1 MKNYQDGGE
10 AILEALRRLKTDYVI
25 SSPGSEW
32 APFWEALAR
41 QKRDGTEGPSYI
53 DVGHESIAVNMA
65 TAYTKITGK
74 MQAVMLHAGAGMLQG
89 AMAVDAAGAMETPLV
104 IMSGEVLG
112 YGEGDVDPGSQWY
125 RNLSVVGGTQ
135 HLIDPVVKWSQQVAS
150 IDTLHESIV
159 RAGEMAQR
167 GPKGP
172 TYLCIPME
180 TMLEPWD
187 RPELLR
193 EVPPAPKSAPLSE
206 DIERVAIS
214 LTSAKCPVISTANL
228 GPDIDAFDALVVLAE
243 TLGAPV
249 VEGQDAFFGNFP
261 KSHDLYLGQSIES
274 LLPEMDMALLVESR
288 APWYPPSNRPTDAR
302 IIAIGENPLKEHMV
316 YQTMHAD
323 TYLEGDT
330 ATTLKMLVD
339 ALEKHDL
346 DKSVIAQRRE
356 KWRKAHDELLERIS
370 TAEAE
375 AASATTITPPLVMKA
390 LRDVAPTNCSVIDE
404 TIVHQLGVREH
415 LMWDDPLTFFRAPSG
430 LGQGLGYALG
440 VKLALPERLVA
451 VTIGDGSFMYNPV
464 VPTLALSDE
473 QNLPLLILVF
483 NNSQYAVMKH
493 FHKRFY
499 PDGAAVGDDD
509 YYGVNIK
516 GPNYEEAAAMIGGY
530 SERVNDPALLPGAM
544 ARAAASVRAGKTAI
558 LNVIMPGE
566 GGVR

>member
-1 MKNYQDGGE
+1 
-10 AILEALRRLKTDYVI
+10 
-25 SSPGSEW
+25 
-32 APFWEALAR
+32 
-41 QKRDGTEGPSYI
+41 
-53 DVGHESIAVNMA
+53 
-65 TAYTKITGK
+65 
-74 MQAVMLHAGAGMLQG
+74 
-89 AMAVDAAGAMETPLV
+89 
-104 IMSGEVLG
+104 
-112 YGEGDVDPGSQWY
+112 
-125 RNLSVVGGTQ
+125 
-135 HLIDPVVKWSQQVAS
+135 
-150 IDTLHESIV
+150 
-159 RAGEMAQR
+159 
-167 GPKGP
+167 
-172 TYLCIPME
+172 ME
-180 TMLEPWD
+180 TMLEPWE

-339 ALEKHDL
+339 ALEKHDI

-370 TAEAE
+370 TAEVE

-404 TIVHQLGVREH
+404 TIVHQLGIREH

-516 GPNYEEAAAMIGGY
+516 GPHYEEAAAMIGGY
-530 SERVNDPALLPGAM
+530 SARVNDPAVLPGAR
-544 ARAAASVRAGKTAI
+544 ARAAAAAHADAGPQPQALQKQVQVLGLLLRPPPLARVAERYARGPHVAPVVDEDAHGHPGRLRRRRQRQREPAALVPFQEVAQFNASVQDSAATIGVIYGVFELDVVAI
-558 LNVIMPGE
+558 VIVRPPARPG
-566 GGVR
+566 

>member
-1 MKNYQDGGE
+1 
-10 AILEALRRLKTDYVI
+10 
-25 SSPGSEW
+25 
-32 APFWEALAR
+32 
-41 QKRDGTEGPSYI
+41 
-53 DVGHESIAVNMA
+53 
-65 TAYTKITGK
+65 
-74 MQAVMLHAGAGMLQG
+74 
-89 AMAVDAAGAMETPLV
+89 
-104 IMSGEVLG
+104 
-112 YGEGDVDPGSQWY
+112 
-125 RNLSVVGGTQ
+125 
-135 HLIDPVVKWSQQVAS
+135 
-150 IDTLHESIV
+150 
-159 RAGEMAQR
+159 
-167 GPKGP
+167 
-172 TYLCIPME
+172 
-180 TMLEPWD
+180 
-187 RPELLR
+187 
-193 EVPPAPKSAPLSE
+193 
-206 DIERVAIS
+206 
-214 LTSAKCPVISTANL
+214 
-228 GPDIDAFDALVVLAE
+228 
-243 TLGAPV
+243 
-249 VEGQDAFFGNFP
+249 
-261 KSHDLYLGQSIES
+261 
-274 LLPEMDMALLVESR
+274 
-288 APWYPPSNRPTDAR
+288 
-302 IIAIGENPLKEHMV
+302 
-316 YQTMHAD
+316 MHAD

-339 ALEKHDL
+339 ALEKHDI

-404 TIVHQLGVREH
+404 TIVHQLCIREH